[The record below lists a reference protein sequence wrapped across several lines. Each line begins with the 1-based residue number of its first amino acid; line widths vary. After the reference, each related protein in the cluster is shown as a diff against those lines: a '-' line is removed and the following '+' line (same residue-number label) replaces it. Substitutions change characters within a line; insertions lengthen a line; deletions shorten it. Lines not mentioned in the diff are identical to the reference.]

1 MIQKIEQ
8 NNYSNTYLKVI
19 GEKLD
24 RIENKVDPVTI
35 KSTNKNLDIEKPLF
49 TPHEIPPELRI
60 QFKKYNT
67 NLLEEISKRSQTM
80 DTTKLVSLSKTHE
93 QAPQT
98 GIQEQNDQIK
108 RIQTIDKK

>member
-1 MIQKIEQ
+1 
-8 NNYSNTYLKVI
+8 
-19 GEKLD
+19 
-24 RIENKVDPVTI
+24 
-35 KSTNKNLDIEKPLF
+35 
-49 TPHEIPPELRI
+49 
-60 QFKKYNT
+60 
-67 NLLEEISKRSQTM
+67 M

>member
-60 QFKKYNT
+60 
-67 NLLEEISKRSQTM
+67 
-80 DTTKLVSLSKTHE
+80 
-93 QAPQT
+93 
-98 GIQEQNDQIK
+98 
-108 RIQTIDKK
+108 